1 MKILVADDH
10 PLYREAVA
18 IQAARIFAD
27 ATVVEVASMDEAYAA
42 IEGSSTPF
50 DLFLID
56 YKMPGMAV
64 AAIAKLAH
72 DVPSTPIA
80 IISGSAQPAEIKAA
94 IEAGARGYISKTATG
109 ERLAHALKL
118 ILAGGTSVP
127 TELLFEVK
135 QGEDVPGWLA
145 LLSQREK
152 DVLRSVARGLSN
164 KEIGRELNLAEV
176 TIKLHLRSLFR
187 KMGARSR
194 ADAAVMAVKAGL
206 V

>member
-18 IQAARIFAD
+18 IQISRIFAD
-27 ATVVEVASMDEAYAA
+27 TQIVEVASVDELYAA
-42 IEGSSTPF
+42 LRESAAPF

-56 YKMPGMAV
+56 YKMPGMSV
-64 AAIAKLAH
+64 AAVSELVSK
-72 DVPSTPIA
+72 VPSTPIA
-80 IISGSAQPAEIKAA
+80 IISGSAQPIEIKAA
-94 IEAGARGYISKTATG
+94 IEAGARGYVPKTATG

-127 TELLFEVK
+127 AELLFE
-135 QGEDVPGWLA
+135 GNPADENSGWFA
-145 LLSQREK
+145 LLSQREME
-152 DVLRSVARGLSN
+152 VLRGVGRGLSN

-194 ADAAVMAVKAGL
+194 ADAAVMASKAGL

>member
-18 IQAARIFAD
+18 IQVARIFAD
-27 ATVVEVASMDEAYAA
+27 VALVEVATMDEVYAA
-42 IEGSSTPF
+42 IREPATPF

-56 YKMPGMAV
+56 YKMPGMSVAAV
-64 AAIAKLAH
+64 AQLTH
-72 DVPSTPIA
+72 DVPATPIA

-94 IEAGARGYISKTATG
+94 IEAGARGYIPKTATG

-127 TELLFEVK
+127 TELLFEVAPVD
-135 QGEDVPGWLA
+135 GAPAWLA
-145 LLSQREK
+145 LLSHREQ
-152 DVLRSVARGLSN
+152 DVLRGVARGLSN
-164 KEIGRELNLAEV
+164 KEIGRELDLAEV
-176 TIKLHLRSLFR
+176 TIKLHLRSVFR

-194 ADAAVMAVKAGL
+194 ADAAVMAAKAGL